1 MSVNGIGSNAAA
13 TGTDS
18 TSNTSTIGGTS
29 AKSMQD
35 EFLQLLTTQLKNQ
48 DPLSPVDQTQM
59 LSQLAQFSSLEQMTN
74 LNSTMSAASQ
84 FGGLTQSAGLIDKYV
99 TTYNNS
105 DGSAGPSGKVDA
117 VVMKNNVPYLQ
128 IGSDQIAASQVLTVT
143 STPPDS
149 GQTL

>member
-1 MSVNGIGSNAAA
+1 MSVNTIGANAA
-13 TGTDS
+13 TGTGS
-18 TSNTSTIGGTS
+18 TPPASSAPT

-74 LNSTMSAASQ
+74 LNSTMSNAAQ
-84 FGGLTQSAGLIDKYV
+84 FGGLTQSAGLIGKYV
-99 TTYNNS
+99 TTYNPS
-105 DGSAGPSGKVDA
+105 DGSAGPSGTVSS

-128 IGSDQIAASQVLTVT
+128 IGDQTVAASQVLTVAAGAP
-143 STPPDS
+143 ST

>member
-1 MSVNGIGSNAAA
+1 MSVNTIGANAA
-13 TGTDS
+13 TGTGS
-18 TSNTSTIGGTS
+18 TPPASSAPT

-74 LNSTMSAASQ
+74 LNSTMSTAAQ
-84 FGGLTQSAGLIDKYV
+84 FGGLTQSAGLIGKYV
-99 TTYNNS
+99 TTYNPS
-105 DGSAGPSGKVDA
+105 DGSAGPSGTVSS

-128 IGSDQIAASQVLTVT
+128 IGTNTVAASQVLTV
-143 STPPDS
+143 SAGAPDS